1 MNNDNND
8 LALLRRLQE
17 LVAELR
23 AAAPELEL
31 LKCTAQRL
39 IDTSTSERAIENW
52 SARHRF
58 DAKLQAQR
66 ARELEIQR
74 IKEHLQIDA
83 GE

>member
-1 MNNDNND
+1 MSNDNND
-8 LALLRRLQE
+8 LVLLRRLQE
-17 LVAELR
+17 LVAELK

-31 LKCTAQRL
+31 LKCKLQHL
-39 IDTSTSERAIENW
+39 IEWGRSERALENW
-52 SARHRF
+52 CKGKRF

-74 IKEHLQIDA
+74 IKEHLKIDL

>member
-1 MNNDNND
+1 MTNDNND
-8 LALLRRLQE
+8 LVLLRRLQE
-17 LVAELR
+17 LVAELK
-23 AAAPELEL
+23 AAAPALDL

-39 IDTSTSERAIENW
+39 IDTGTSERAIFHW

-74 IKEHLQIDA
+74 IKEHLKIDL